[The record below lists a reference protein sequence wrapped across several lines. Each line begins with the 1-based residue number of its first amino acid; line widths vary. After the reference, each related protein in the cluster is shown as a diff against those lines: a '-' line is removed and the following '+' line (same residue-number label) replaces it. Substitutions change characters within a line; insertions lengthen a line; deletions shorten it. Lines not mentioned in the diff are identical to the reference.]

1 MTNWTTNASGNQVF
15 THEGWEVQIWG
26 PEWPN
31 SRITVASPHNGEDVE
46 IYEEGLWVRGEI
58 DSGGWEGPSPCA
70 FKIPW
75 PVIEAIIE
83 ARRIVG

>member
-31 SRITVASPHNGEDVE
+31 SRISVASPHSGEEVE
-46 IYEEGLWVRGEI
+46 VREWGIWVYGE
-58 DSGGWEGPSPCA
+58 SGGGWEGPGA
-70 FKIPW
+70 HGVYIPW
-75 PVIEAIIE
+75 PVIEAIIQ
-83 ARRIVG
+83 ARAIVG